1 MPVQTMRGPSLQD
14 FLALVMRCAGSPA
27 DGVTLGPEIAEMEAM
42 LPPPAAEILSRPHF
56 ERASLWTLGVSF
68 ENVDP
73 DQEPPPQEILIPHD
87 TWIRGVEA
95 QVYPLYNAAS
105 DAELVLKTTLFTI
118 SAARTLGMNLRG
130 LFEANWR
137 VDARQG
143 FISSGTSEI
152 LESGAQITGD
162 GSFSVPLDWRLQKGQ
177 TIEVRLRSLIRNFL
191 PAGLADFTD
200 ADRVLRWVVITFWG
214 EEMKEPSVQVIR

>member
-1 MPVQTMRGPSLQD
+1 MNGPSLGD
-14 FLALVMRCAGSPA
+14 VLALVTRAAGNPA
-27 DGVTLGPEIAEMEAM
+27 DSVTMASEILELVQA
-42 LPPPAAEILSRPHF
+42 LPPTASAILSRPHF

-73 DQEPPPQEILIPHD
+73 DTEPPPQEILIPHD
-87 TWIRGVEA
+87 TWIRSVQA

-105 DAELVLKTTLFTI
+105 DDELLGKTELFNI

-152 LESGAQITGD
+152 LESGIQITGD
-162 GSFSVPLDWRLQKGQ
+162 GAFTCPLDWRLQKGQ
-177 TIEVRLRSLIRNFL
+177 TIEVRLRSRIRDFL
-191 PAGLADFTD
+191 PAGLEGFTD
-200 ADRVLRWVVITFWG
+200 ADRVLRWVVLTFWG
-214 EEMKEPSVQVIR
+214 EELKQPATQGIA